1 MAYGVTS
8 TGFKAKRYEEIF
20 DDIKARFK
28 TDLGIDLDRNPDMIA
43 KVVSNIITLPIAQ
56 SWSNTQTLQS
66 MFDVDKAEGVWLDNL
81 ASFYGITRSI
91 GSYPRGRE
99 SITVSSPLT
108 ILADEEFSDGQGNT
122 FLNDE
127 PIIINE
133 ESATKITYTT
143 PMDNPSLT
151 SSTVLI
157 NGSSYTAIGTN
168 PSNQGIVLIA
178 DAINADADIDVT
190 AVVYDEEGLSVLEIT
205 TNTLFE
211 RHTFLSS
218 ADLTPSEITN
228 YGEIRSDTLGDDS
241 YVENS
246 VTTFPSY
253 AAILSTTNLEPIDDG
268 AGEETDA
275 ELRLRIKSTR
285 STGKAT
291 LASIKAAL
299 LAVDN
304 VNTAVV
310 LENDTEVQDTING
323 IPPKAFKCI
332 VKGGETKSIA
342 EAIWDTKPAG
352 IASSGEETYLV
363 RDSEGDLQ
371 TVFFSRVED
380 KYIHVQVR
388 YSLYDEEQAPDNVAA
403 AISEQVLAFGETLD
417 VGVDVIQGRI
427 GAAIYQ
433 NVSGL
438 ERVIVRIGATDSP
451 NDPTPAL
458 NDYIPIDILPSE
470 ESNFD
475 ANRIVVSPI

>member
-20 DDIKARFK
+20 DDMKTRFK
-28 TDLGIDLDRNPDMIA
+28 TDLGIDLDRNPDMVA
-43 KVVSNIITLPIAQ
+43 KVISNIITLPIAQ

-81 ASFYGITRSI
+81 ASFYGITRST
-91 GSYPRGRE
+91 GSYARGRE

-108 ILADEEFSDGQGNT
+108 ILADEEFSDSTGNT
-122 FLNDE
+122 FVNDE
-127 PIIINE
+127 AIVIDE
-133 ESATKITYTT
+133 SSATNIVYTT
-143 PMDNPSLT
+143 PLSNPSLT
-151 SSTVLI
+151 TTTILVDGNSYSVT
-157 NGSSYTAIGTN
+157 GSN
-168 PSNQGIVLIA
+168 PSNTAIIGIAAL
-178 DAINADADIDVT
+178 INADSDLDVT
-190 AVVYDEEGLSVLEIT
+190 ANVYDEEGNTILELD

-211 RHTFLSS
+211 RHTFQASGV
-218 ADLTPSEITN
+218 AVAEITN
-228 YGEIRSDTLGDDS
+228 HGEIRSDTLGDDS

-253 AAILSTTNLEPIDDG
+253 SDIISSTNLEPIDDG

-291 LASIKAAL
+291 VAAIKAAL
-299 LAVDN
+299 LAVSN

-332 VKGGETKSIA
+332 VKGGETKDIA

-352 IASSGEETYLV
+352 IPSSGDETYLV

-371 TVFFSRVED
+371 AVFFSRVAD

-388 YSLYDEEQAPDNVAA
+388 YSLYDEEQAPDDVAA

-438 ERVIVRIGATDSP
+438 ERVIVRIGSTDSP
-451 NDPTPAL
+451 NDSTPAL
-458 NDYIPIDILPSE
+458 NDTVPIDILPSE

-475 ANRIVVSPI
+475 TSRIVVSPI